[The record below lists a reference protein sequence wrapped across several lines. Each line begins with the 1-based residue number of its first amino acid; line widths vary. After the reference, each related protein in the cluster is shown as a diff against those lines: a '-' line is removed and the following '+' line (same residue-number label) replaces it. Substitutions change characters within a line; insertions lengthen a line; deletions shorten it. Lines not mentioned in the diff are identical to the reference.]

1 LKGRNSWFAAGT
13 WIALGLALAVPAAGA
28 EDDKS
33 VSEKIL
39 DILLEEGTID
49 RGRYEALKAEA
60 EAERRAAALP
70 PVAAAE
76 PAAPDPQGWKAY
88 WKDGARIE
96 RNDGMYAVKFGGRI
110 QFDMAAVGTDDDI
123 EDEFSPDVKR
133 GTGDDFRRARLF
145 VEGEFAEHGIFKAEY
160 DFAGGEAAFKD
171 VYAGLR
177 GLPYVGTV
185 RFGHFYEPM
194 SLEMSTSS
202 KYITFLER
210 SLPVLAFLPERSS
223 GIGMYNQLFDERMTF
238 HMGGFREV
246 GDDGEGFSNSSDYNA
261 GARVTALPVWNEDGR
276 QLVHTG
282 FWYSHQF
289 RGNDQPLSYDPDA
302 ESNTL
307 GSLTALPELEVNGVD
322 LSGAELAFVAG
333 PVSVQ
338 GEFIAS
344 FVDRDAGQSRRT
356 FYGSYLTASWFLTGE
371 SRAYDREYG
380 IFTRTRPATSFSLSE
395 RQWGAFELAA
405 RWSFLDLNDGSVR
418 GGILNDYSVGLNW
431 YLYSNLRLM
440 TDYLLA
446 HRNGVGD
453 AHVLQSRVSIDF

>member
-1 LKGRNSWFAAGT
+1 M
-13 WIALGLALAVPAAGA
+13 ALPAAGA
-28 EDDKS
+28 EADKS
-33 VSEKIL
+33 VNEKIL
-39 DILLEEGTID
+39 DILLEDGTID
-49 RGRYEALKAEA
+49 RERYESLKTEA

-76 PAAPDPQGWKAY
+76 PAAEDPQGWKAY

-96 RNDGMYAVKFGGRI
+96 RNDGQFAIKFGGRI
-110 QFDMAAVGTDDDI
+110 QYDMAAIHTDDDI
-123 EDEFSPDVKR
+123 EDELGPHR
-133 GTGDDFRRARLF
+133 GTGTDFRRARLF
-145 VEGEFAEHGIFKAEY
+145 AEGQFGEHGIFKAEY
-160 DFAGGEAAFKD
+160 DFAGGEASFKD
-171 VYAGLR
+171 VYAGLQ
-177 GLPYVGTV
+177 GLPIVGTV
-185 RFGHFYEPM
+185 RAGHFYEPM
-194 SLEMSTSS
+194 SLEMTTSS

-223 GIGMYNQLFDERMTF
+223 GIGVNNQLFDERMTL
-238 HMGGFREV
+238 HAGGFREV
-246 GDDGEGFSNSSDYNA
+246 GDDGEDFSNDGNYNV

-282 FWYSHQF
+282 LWYSHQF
-289 RGNDQPLSYDPDA
+289 RDDEVLSYDPDA

-307 GSLTALPELEVNGVD
+307 GSLTELPDLDVKGVD
-322 LSGAELAFVAG
+322 LTGSELAFVAG
-333 PVSVQ
+333 PVSMQ

-356 FYGSYLTASWFLTGE
+356 FYGSYVTASYFLTGE

-380 IFTRTRPATSFSLSE
+380 IFSRTKPTSAFSLSE
-395 RQWGAFELAA
+395 GQWGAFELAA
-405 RWSFLDLNDGSVR
+405 RWSFLNLNDGNVR

-453 AHVLQSRVSIDF
+453 AHVFQSRVSMDF